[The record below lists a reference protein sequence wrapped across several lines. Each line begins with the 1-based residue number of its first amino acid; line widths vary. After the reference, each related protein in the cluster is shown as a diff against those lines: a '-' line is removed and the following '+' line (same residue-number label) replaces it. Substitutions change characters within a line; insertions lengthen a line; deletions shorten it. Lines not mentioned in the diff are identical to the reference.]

1 MKKFLLM
8 MLLIVAAAT
17 FTACSRSTVRMSSK
31 MNASAATAQ
40 IRSEGMRIWSR
51 PLEIGFVVD
60 QSKGDNGRIVSVYPK
75 PGEVVSREL
84 TRREAT
90 TVAGGNRK
98 NAVREEIPVYGGRNF
113 RFEDLDPIQQAAVL
127 SIIKDENLDGFY
139 VTMIEETI
147 ATTVT
152 SKKKLDGD
160 EVHKGSS
167 KYQVIVKGLA
177 LKIQEFGE
185 VSPERADAERNAAA
199 ASEKK
204 ETVYI
209 GN

>member
-1 MKKFLLM
+1 MKKILIM
-8 MLLIVAAAT
+8 MLLIATVAVS
-17 FTACSRSTVRMSSK
+17 TACSRRSVRMSSK

-84 TRREAT
+84 SRQDAT
-90 TVAGGNRK
+90 AVARGNGK
-98 NAVREEIPVYGGRNF
+98 ATVREEIPVYGGKNF
-113 RFEDLDPIQQAAVL
+113 SFESLNPIQQAAVL

-147 ATTVT
+147 VTTVT
-152 SKKKLDGD
+152 SKKQISGG
-160 EVHKGSS
+160 EQHSGINN
-167 KYQVIVKGLA
+167 YQVIVKGLA

-199 ASEKK
+199 GSEKK
-204 ETVYI
+204 ETIYI